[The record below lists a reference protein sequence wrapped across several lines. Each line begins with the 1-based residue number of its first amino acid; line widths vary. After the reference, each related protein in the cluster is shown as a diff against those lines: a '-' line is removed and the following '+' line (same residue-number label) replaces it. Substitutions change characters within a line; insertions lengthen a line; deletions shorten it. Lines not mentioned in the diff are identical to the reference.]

1 MCHLVAL
8 QLQACGLGNAES
20 GVVPADRPVSIL
32 GIEVGRLAEEAGVVL
47 QGHEAVCKALGDPQ
61 LLAVVGTQFLGH
73 PLAEGGRAI
82 KTRSRSQICALA
94 HNRQHPH
101 QLALR
106 VRRQLVVPAAQ
117 HAGRLARQVLVLL
130 VLANT
135 ARYWRSVRFKAPRWM
150 ITKR

>member
-20 GVVPADRPVSIL
+20 GVVPADRPFSIL
-32 GIEVGRLAEEAGVVL
+32 GIEVGRLVEEAGVVL
-47 QGHEAVCKALGDPQ
+47 QGHEAMCKALGDLQ
-61 LLAVVGTQFLGH
+61 LAAVVGTQFLGN
-73 PLAEGGRAI
+73 PLAEGGRA
-82 KTRSRSQICALA
+82 TADVHRHVQHRALCD
-94 HNRQHPH
+94 PH

-135 ARYWRSVRFKAPRWM
+135 ARYWRIVRFKAPRWM